1 MDMGKSL
8 IGLLIVILV
17 VAALTGISIVL
28 GRVLGFNQ
36 APHDG
41 WDELRVKRSDMEA
54 TVQRYGLDSEI
65 ELREYLWFNCGTVLI
80 IEED

>member
-1 MDMGKSL
+1 MGKSL

-17 VAALTGISIVL
+17 VAALMGISIVL

-36 APHDG
+36 APPDG
-41 WDELRVKRSDMEA
+41 WDELKVKRSNLDA
-54 TVQRYGLDSEI
+54 TVQRYGLNSEE
-65 ELREYLWFNCGTVLI
+65 ELREYLWFNCGTVLV